1 MDNSC
6 TAISLVHNVTSYR
19 TIDDELCKSILH
31 LEEKVYLP
39 CKVLTI
45 LQMHDIIIEAKF
57 KDCSSIPSVFG
68 SVSIETFFTIT
79 SANSFKRTSVT
90 GKGLFLVC

>member
-1 MDNSC
+1 MP
-6 TAISLVHNVTSYR
+6 LVIEPLTKNYVKVSY
-19 TIDDELCKSILH
+19 IL
-31 LEEKVYLP
+31 EQKVYLP

-57 KDCSSIPSVFG
+57 KDCSSIPCVFG

-79 SANSFKRTSVT
+79 SANSFKRTCVT